1 MKLVTIIMPFYK
13 KRSYIY
19 RSIKSAINQTYRKIE
34 IIIVYD
40 DINISDLNY
49 VKKISK
55 LDRRIKLIINTSNK
69 GAGYSRNI
77 AITKSK
83 GYFIA
88 FLDCDDLWKK
98 DKLETQLKFM
108 NKHKIK
114 ISHTSFSIINSKG
127 RITGEQIA
135 KKVLT
140 YKELLKSC
148 DMGLSSVVLEKTI
161 LKKLRFPLLK
171 TKEDYVLWLNITK
184 NDIKIFGL
192 NKKLSKWRK
201 LPNSLSSAFLQKIFD
216 GYSVYKNY
224 MNFSLIKSFYYLI
237 RLSLYALI
245 KKI

>member
-55 LDRRIKLIINTSNK
+55 LDRRIKLIVNTSNK

-114 ISHTSFSIINSKG
+114 ISHTSYSIINGNG

-140 YKELLKSC
+140 YKELLRSC
-148 DMGLSSVVLEKTI
+148 DMGLSSVILEKKI
-161 LKKLRFPLLK
+161 LNKLRFPLLK

-216 GYSVYKNY
+216 GYRVYKNY
-224 MNFSLIKSFYYLI
+224 MKFSLIKSFYYLI
-237 RLSLYALI
+237 RLSLHALI

>member
-148 DMGLSSVVLEKTI
+148 DMGLSSVVLEKKI

-216 GYSVYKNY
+216 GYRVYKNY
-224 MNFSLIKSFYYLI
+224 MKFSLIKSFYYLI
-237 RLSLYALI
+237 RLSLHALI

>member
-114 ISHTSFSIINSKG
+114 ISHTSYSIINGNG

-148 DMGLSSVVLEKTI
+148 DMGLSSVILEKKI

-216 GYSVYKNY
+216 GYRVYKNY
-224 MNFSLIKSFYYLI
+224 MKFSLIKSFYYLI
-237 RLSLYALI
+237 RLSLHALI

>member
-114 ISHTSFSIINSKG
+114 ISHTSFSIINAKG

-148 DMGLSSVVLEKTI
+148 DMGLSSVVLEKKI

-184 NDIKIFGL
+184 NDTKIFGL

>member
-148 DMGLSSVVLEKTI
+148 DMGLSSVVLEKKI

-184 NDIKIFGL
+184 NDTKIFGL

-201 LPNSLSSAFLQKIFD
+201 LPNSLSSALLQKIFD

>member
-55 LDRRIKLIINTSNK
+55 LDRRIKLIVNTSNK

-114 ISHTSFSIINSKG
+114 ISHTSYSILNGNG

-140 YKELLKSC
+140 YKELLRSC
-148 DMGLSSVVLEKTI
+148 DMGLSSVILEKKI
-161 LKKLRFPLLK
+161 LNKLRFPLLK

-216 GYSVYKNY
+216 GYRVYKNY
-224 MNFSLIKSFYYLI
+224 MKFSLIKSFYYLI
-237 RLSLYALI
+237 RLSLHALI

>member
-114 ISHTSFSIINSKG
+114 ISHTSFSIINS
-127 RITGEQIA
+127 
-135 KKVLT
+135 L
-140 YKELLKSC
+140 
-148 DMGLSSVVLEKTI
+148 
-161 LKKLRFPLLK
+161 
-171 TKEDYVLWLNITK
+171 
-184 NDIKIFGL
+184 
-192 NKKLSKWRK
+192 
-201 LPNSLSSAFLQKIFD
+201 NSLDS
-216 GYSVYKNY
+216 
-224 MNFSLIKSFYYLI
+224 
-237 RLSLYALI
+237 
-245 KKI
+245 

>member
-108 NKHKIK
+108 NKHKVK
-114 ISHTSFSIINSKG
+114 ISHTSFSIINANG

-148 DMGLSSVVLEKTI
+148 DMGLSSVVLEKKI

-216 GYSVYKNY
+216 GYRVYKNY
-224 MNFSLIKSFYYLI
+224 MKFSLIKSFYYLI

>member
-49 VKKISK
+49 IKKISK
-55 LDRRIKLIINTSNK
+55 LDRRIKLIVNTSNK

-83 GYFIA
+83 GHFIA

-114 ISHTSFSIINSKG
+114 ISHTSYSILNGNG

-135 KKVLT
+135 KKILT

-148 DMGLSSVVLEKTI
+148 DIGLSSVVLEKKI

-184 NDIKIFGL
+184 NNIKIFGL

-201 LPNSLSSAFLQKIFD
+201 LPNSLSSVFLQKIFD
-216 GYSVYKNY
+216 GYRVYKNY
-224 MNFSLIKSFYYLI
+224 MKFSLIKSFYYLI